1 MVVARR
7 GAPQLAFLGS
17 RSAAFFAR
25 ISYAL
30 YLTHGYLLILAFL
43 ATNGYRPTILT
54 WQGAALTICAFAA
67 AVAISSASS
76 LLIEGPLIGMAH
88 RKFSFGEPKKVSKD
102 LLTVVNV

>member
-1 MVVARR
+1 MVLECRR
-7 GAPQLAFLGS
+7 APQLAFLGS

-30 YLTHGYLLILAFL
+30 YLIHGYVLILAFL
-43 ATNGYRPTILT
+43 ANGYRPTILT

-67 AVAISSASS
+67 AVAISSASY

-88 RKFSFGEPKKVSKD
+88 RKFSFSEPKKVSKD